1 MRDIKD
7 EIEKKEKKNLS
18 SETSCML
25 LSLNFQTEIFN
36 YAISEVWVNL
46 VQILQTTSSQLILVS
61 SHEIVTT
68 YKTND

>member
-1 MRDIKD
+1 MKLKRK
-7 EIEKKEKKNLS
+7 KKNLS

-36 YAISEVWVNL
+36 YLRGLRVNL

>member
-1 MRDIKD
+1 
-7 EIEKKEKKNLS
+7 
-18 SETSCML
+18 ML

-36 YAISEVWVNL
+36 YAISEVRVNL

>member
-7 EIEKKEKKNLS
+7 EIEKKKNLS

-36 YAISEVWVNL
+36 YAISEVWE
-46 VQILQTTSSQLILVS
+46 LI
-61 SHEIVTT
+61 
-68 YKTND
+68 

>member
-7 EIEKKEKKNLS
+7 EIEKKKKQNLS

-36 YAISEVWVNL
+36 YAISEVWE
-46 VQILQTTSSQLILVS
+46 LI
-61 SHEIVTT
+61 
-68 YKTND
+68 

>member
-7 EIEKKEKKNLS
+7 EIGKKKKKKNLS

-36 YAISEVWVNL
+36 YAISEVWE
-46 VQILQTTSSQLILVS
+46 LI
-61 SHEIVTT
+61 
-68 YKTND
+68 